1 MLILLDDKKWWRI
14 WYLLNKVLN
23 FIFINREN
31 NIDKIFFLIV
41 IDYNFDYN
49 IYILEKRFLKRVFWN
64 LRL

>member
-41 IDYNFDYN
+41 ADYNFDYN